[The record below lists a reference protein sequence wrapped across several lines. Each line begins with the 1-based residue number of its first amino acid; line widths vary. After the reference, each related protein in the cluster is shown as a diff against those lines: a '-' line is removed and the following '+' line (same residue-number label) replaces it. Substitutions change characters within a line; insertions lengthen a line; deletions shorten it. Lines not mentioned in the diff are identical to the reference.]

1 MKKPRMVPGW
11 KRSYKWLSMR
21 MMAVAASLQVTWMTL
36 PDDMKSSLP
45 SEWVSGATAFL
56 LVAGMAG
63 RMVSQPSA
71 DVAETD
77 KRLDGDA

>member
-1 MKKPRMVPGW
+1 MKKPHLVPGW
-11 KRSYKWLSMR
+11 KKSYKWLSMN

-56 LVAGMAG
+56 LAAGMAG
-63 RMVSQPSA
+63 RLISQPSGNISEA
-71 DVAETD
+71 D